1 MGMRLFYVTVFAF
14 FSWGGDGALIGGF
27 AVFLRGVLGKVVS
40 LMWCFCGESM
50 VDCAAIVE
58 RRHHVA

>member
-27 AVFLRGVLGKVVS
+27 AVFLRGFWEKL
-40 LMWCFCGESM
+40 CF
-50 VDCAAIVE
+50 
-58 RRHHVA
+58 